1 MACPVG
7 DIGVRLAV
15 QAIKEAKEAWAQAF
29 VGVNVFPAL
38 PLLVGKQQDVI
49 YFGFMSAWV
58 HNICL
63 DCWCAQ
69 QKADGLTID
78 LSSEEGPEDV
88 CCWCGKR
95 TSSGIYQRADPE
107 ETRCNGNHNESR
119 NITDMSELVP
129 SGRAIL
135 HQIAEPRL
143 AVSNST

>member
-15 QAIKEAKEAWAQAF
+15 QVIKEAKEAWAQAF

-38 PLLVGKQQDVI
+38 PLLIGKQQHVT
-49 YFGFMSAWV
+49 YSRFMSAWV

-69 QKADGLTID
+69 QEADGLTID
-78 LSSEEGPEDV
+78 LSPEEGPEDV

-95 TSSGIYQRADPE
+95 TSSGIYQRAHPE

-119 NITDMSELVP
+119 NITDMSELIP
-129 SGRAIL
+129 SG
-135 HQIAEPRL
+135 QIAEPRR